1 MVSLSVLI
9 FSMLLY
15 VDFDPDI
22 LNKNTSLKS
31 LITVLWI
38 IFVVISLMYS
48 FNGILMFNCFK
59 REVYRYQ
66 KAGKPLKGVRG
77 YTELM
82 DGLSLA
88 KTTSIIISFASLVSL
103 IIFQLS
109 LNTSS
114 NFDER
119 TIASVA
125 VTMALVTVSAVFI
138 VNYPEGTALEA
149 GALVSFYEP
158 DAFPLTLDNLLSDVF
173 LTYVDPITYMAVDEW
188 TEALTDIL
196 KLKFEENEDKNTRIE
211 RAREK
216 IFLLAYLANSIP
228 ETITEEVIMNEISEV
243 VRIDKLDRFVN
254 GVNTGLS
261 WSEIKAIMAKI
272 EKESPEVFRLVDRLL
287 INLMDNYNSFTSED
301 IYFTVST
308 LTNQGSI
315 HESSGIIAFFLNN
328 TDNPNRK
335 MNVEFRSDIDSI
347 HPHYQKISITLDPL
361 TFEYPATRPEFIA
374 EGADILSL
382 LSSLLQVGDGVW
394 FRFKP
399 KGFGFKVVTI
409 QAEEE
414 GTSNVMGTSIE
425 MKFTKS
431 IGWYVKTFAPKLT
444 ALSGVALPFVRKIL
458 F

>member
-1 MVSLSVLI
+1 
-9 FSMLLY
+9 MLLY
-15 VDFDPDI
+15 AGFDPKI
-22 LNKNTSLKS
+22 LNEDTSLKN
-31 LITVLWI
+31 LITILWF
-38 IFVVISLMYS
+38 IFVAISLMYS
-48 FNGILMFNCFK
+48 FNGILMFNSFK

-82 DGLSLA
+82 DSLSLA
-88 KTTSIIISFASLVSL
+88 KMTSIIISFASLVSL
-103 IIFQLS
+103 IIFQIS
-109 LNTSS
+109 LNTPS
-114 NFDER
+114 NISGS
-119 TIASVA
+119 TIASIS

-138 VNYPEGTALEA
+138 VKYPEGTALEA

-158 DAFPLTLDNLLSDVF
+158 DAFPFTLDNLLSDVF

-196 KLKFEENEDKNTRIE
+196 KLNFEESEDQITRIE

-216 IFLLAYLANSIP
+216 IFLLAYLSNSIP

-254 GVNTGLS
+254 GVGTGLS
-261 WSEIKAIMAKI
+261 WGDIKTIMAII

-287 INLMDNYNSFTSED
+287 INLMDNYRSFTSQN

-315 HESSGIIAFFLNN
+315 HESSGAIAFFLNN

-335 MNVEFRSDIDSI
+335 MTVEFRSDIESI
-347 HPHYQKISITLDPL
+347 HPYYQKISITLDPL
-361 TFEYPATRPEFIA
+361 TFAYPVARPEFIA
-374 EGADILSL
+374 EGEDILSL

-399 KGFGFKVVTI
+399 RGFGFKVVTI

-414 GTSNVMGTSIE
+414 GTKNVMGTSVE

-431 IGWYVKTFAPKLT
+431 IGWYIKTFAPKLT
-444 ALSGVALPFVRKIL
+444 ALSGIALPFIHNIL
-458 F
+458 FI